1 MDILTQGLL
10 GAALSQSIANKKETR
25 LATGVGFISGII
37 ADADIFIF
45 SSSDP
50 LLNIELHRHFTH
62 SIFFIPFGALIA
74 ALLLWPVLT
83 RLSSIEMPTFK
94 RLYIFC
100 LLGYSL
106 SGFIDT
112 CTSYGTHL
120 LWPLNDERITF
131 HIISIIDPIF
141 TAMLMIAVIRAWRN
155 HRPRIAH
162 IGLFVCGCYLLL
174 GALQLNRATDLATEL
189 AQSRQHTVEKLTV
202 KPSLGNLLVWRS
214 TYIAGDKIYVD
225 TVRPGITESR
235 VYTGSS
241 VPLFMPER
249 DAVGI
254 PKDSV
259 LYSDIL
265 RFKKFS
271 DGYIAM
277 EPGRDDLLGDMR
289 YSMLPNRIATLWGI
303 TLDKN
308 KLDEHAYYGFYRKT
322 EADDRK
328 QFISMILGN

>member
-25 LATGVGFISGII
+25 IATGVGFFAGII
-37 ADADIFIF
+37 ADADILI
-45 SSSDP
+45 SSASDP
-50 LLNIELHRHFTH
+50 MLNIELHRHFSH
-62 SIFFIPFGALIA
+62 SIFFVPFGALIA
-74 ALLLWPVLT
+74 ALILWPVLQRFFNT
-83 RLSSIEMPTFK
+83 QPLTFK

-106 SGFIDT
+106 SGFIDA

-131 HIISIIDPIF
+131 HLISIIDPIF
-141 TAMLMIAVIRAWRN
+141 TGALMIAVIMAWRK

-162 IGLFVCGCYLLL
+162 IGLLLCAGYLLL
-174 GALQLNRATDLATEL
+174 GLLQLNRATDLAMEL
-189 AQSRQHTVEKLTV
+189 ASSRQHDVEKLVV
-202 KPSLGNLLVWRS
+202 KPSLGNNLVWRS
-214 TYIAGDKIYVD
+214 TYIANDTIYVD
-225 TVRPGITESR
+225 AVRAGITENKI
-235 VYTGSS
+235 YPGSS
-241 VPLFMPER
+241 VPLFVPER
-249 DAVGI
+249 DAIGI

-271 DGYIAM
+271 NGFIAM
-277 EPGRDDLLGDMR
+277 EPGKNDILGDMR
-289 YSMLPNRIATLWGI
+289 YSMLPNKIATLWGI

-308 KLDEHAYYGFYRKT
+308 KLDEHAYYGFYR
-322 EADDRK
+322 ASSPDGRK
-328 QFISMILGN
+328 KYVSMVLGN